1 MNKLMVICAVLVLV
15 LCSQSMALEPDEL
28 LTIHKAQL
36 DAMNAHDL
44 DTMMSYWADD
54 SIYFLVSQPPP
65 VPKAYVRAGFGARF
79 TARPDFR
86 MTEGRT
92 FAAENVVVE
101 EAMTMYTDVATGIEV
116 TIPHISIYDF
126 EGDKIK
132 KVTSYNDRFSS
143 MVALGQIPA
152 PEMPDLVPTIV
163 VPDPEPTGL
172 SPMEADVELVAR
184 WQNHD
189 AAQMA
194 KMCHADFMV
203 FAGPLGTKL
212 DRVAM
217 TAMNE
222 LYYQAFPD
230 IQLET
235 IRRIDLGDGWVLT
248 ELLTKG
254 THQGSFMNVP
264 ASGYLAGIR
273 VVWFTR
279 YNADGLVTEQ
289 SFYYDNLTLINQLTT
304 APYLLDGIWITTVP
318 TPIGNLI
325 LTTTYV
331 AQDAAHTQYSGS
343 LEEINPMPLLVDIY
357 PDADPNPKWAG
368 AQAVQIGRDRYEAT
382 FLGYSRKTVE
392 SDVGQMVEIV
402 GLFTIKANFEVIGP
416 NFIYGSGAGYYY
428 MPEQDA
434 NGDGFPDEGQE
445 PVAIIPWGWTSN
457 RLIHMAEPT
466 Q

>member
-1 MNKLMVICAVLVLV
+1 
-15 LCSQSMALEPDEL
+15 
-28 LTIHKAQL
+28 
-36 DAMNAHDL
+36 
-44 DTMMSYWADD
+44 
-54 SIYFLVSQPPP
+54 
-65 VPKAYVRAGFGARF
+65 
-79 TARPDFR
+79 
-86 MTEGRT
+86 
-92 FAAENVVVE
+92 
-101 EAMTMYTDVATGIEV
+101 
-116 TIPHISIYDF
+116 
-126 EGDKIK
+126 
-132 KVTSYNDRFSS
+132 

-152 PEMPDLVPTIV
+152 PEIPDLVPTIA

-172 SPMEADVELVAR
+172 SPMEADAENVAR
-184 WQNHD
+184 WQSHD
-189 AAQMA
+189 PALSA
-194 KMCHADFMV
+194 KMCHADYMV

-222 LYYQAFPD
+222 LYFQAFPD

-264 ASGYLAGIR
+264 ASGYLAGMRI
-273 VVWFTR
+273 VWFTR
-279 YNADGLVTEQ
+279 YNADGLVIEQ

-304 APYLLDGIWITTVP
+304 APYLLDGVWITTVP
-318 TPIGNLI
+318 TPIGNLVM
-325 LTTTYV
+325 TTTYV
-331 AQDAAHTQYSGS
+331 AQDAAKTQYSGS
-343 LEEINPMPLLVDIY
+343 LEEINPMPLLADIY

-368 AQAVQIGRDRYEAT
+368 GQAVQIGRDRYEAT
-382 FLGYSRKTVE
+382 YLGYARKTVE

-416 NFIYGSGAGYYY
+416 NYLYGSGAGYYY

-445 PVAIIPWGWTSN
+445 PVAIIPWGWTGK
-457 RLIHMAEPT
+457 RLIHMSEPT